1 MKKPAKDKL
10 TPEDE
15 ALFRKFA
22 HSAAKKDLKKR
33 RRHLSKMLTAGGVG
47 PADRQK
53 YGRLLRKGG
62 PKLEAFHAELVAR
75 VEKPVED
82 ESPGEPAT
90 DPGRAGSRPGKPVE
104 DIEDAPVEDEA
115 PGADDFAVHA
125 EEVMAATADHLG
137 ALVEQFEGIG
147 EGLVRELEEIRESV
161 EEGESD
167 G

>member
-75 VEKPVED
+75 VGEPVED
-82 ESPGEPAT
+82 ESL
-90 DPGRAGSRPGKPVE
+90 V
-104 DIEDAPVEDEA
+104 V
-115 PGADDFAVHA
+115 ADLQDHV
-125 EEVMAATADHLG
+125 EEVMAATVDHLG
-137 ALVEQFEGIG
+137 ALVEQAKGVE
-147 EGLVRELEEIRESV
+147 EGLVAEFEEIRESV
-161 EEGESD
+161 EEGEP
-167 G
+167 